1 MRPSASLAFGAVFW
15 LLHASSASAQS
26 LTCEVGPLHRA
37 FGGNDWQIYSC
48 GDGESLVFVSTP
60 QSAAHPFYFLL
71 AYESGAMRLIGEGTG
86 SQVATKAAHD
96 ELVQLSDQDR
106 RTLIEETK
114 AVSPSQQND

>member
-1 MRPSASLAFGAVFW
+1 
-15 LLHASSASAQS
+15 
-26 LTCEVGPLHRA
+26 LHRA